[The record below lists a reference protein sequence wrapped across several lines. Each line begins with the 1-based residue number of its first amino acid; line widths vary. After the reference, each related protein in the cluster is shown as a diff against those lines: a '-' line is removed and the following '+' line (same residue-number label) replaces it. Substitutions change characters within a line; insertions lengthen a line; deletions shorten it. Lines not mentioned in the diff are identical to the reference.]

1 MEFKMNLHT
10 DLKLFRQAIQYTSD
24 QMQIPA
30 IYVEKDYWVT
40 FALYTIV
47 KAPIGKETIFKG
59 GTALSKCYKLIER
72 FSEDIDLVVVRN
84 VGETD
89 SKLKS
94 KLKEIS
100 NSISKELPEVAIEGI
115 TRKMGMNRKT
125 AHSYNKLF
133 SGQYGQVRD
142 ILILESSWLGY
153 YEPFSKKS
161 IISFI
166 GAILEKNQQNETVQ
180 NYGLQSF
187 EMNVLEPSRTICE
200 KIMSLVR
207 FSYTETPIQDLKN
220 KIRHTY
226 DIYQLLQQPEFKEF
240 VASEEFTKMLIKV
253 ANDDVISFRNNNVWL
268 TIHPNESLFFKEIEK
283 LWKSELMKVYTVD
296 FKNLVYGELPKENEV
311 LENLKYVRDRM
322 AKIKWDIKV
331 K

>member
-1 MEFKMNLHT
+1 MNLHT
-10 DLKLFRQAIQYTSD
+10 DPKLFRQAIQYTSD

-30 IYVEKDYWVT
+30 IYIEKDYWVT

-47 KAPIGKETIFKG
+47 KAPIGKDTIFKG

-72 FSEDIDLVVVRN
+72 FSEDIDLVVLRN
-84 VGETD
+84 AGETD

-100 NSISKELPEVAIEGI
+100 NSIINDLPEVDIEGI

-125 AHSYNKLF
+125 AHSYDKLF
-133 SGQYGQVRD
+133 TGQYGQVRD

-161 IISFI
+161 IISLI
-166 GAILEKNQQNETVQ
+166 GEILEKNGQNETVQ
-180 NYGLQSF
+180 KYELQSF

-207 FSYTETPIQDLKN
+207 FSYTDTPIQDLKN

-226 DIYQLLQQPEFKEF
+226 DIHQLLQQNEFNDF
-240 VASEEFTKMLIKV
+240 VESDDFTEMLIKV
-253 ANDDVISFRNNNVWL
+253 ANDDVSSFRNNNAWL
-268 TIHPNESLFFKEIEK
+268 SNHPNESLFFSKIEELWENELKE
-283 LWKSELMKVYTVD
+283 VYTND
-296 FKNLVYGELPKENEV
+296 FKNLVYGELPNESQV
-311 LENLKYVRDRM
+311 LESLKYLRARM
-322 AKIKWDIKV
+322 AKIKWDIKI

>member
-1 MEFKMNLHT
+1 MNLHT

-47 KAPIGKETIFKG
+47 KAPIGKDTIFKG

-72 FSEDIDLVVVRN
+72 FSEDIDLVVLRN
-84 VGETD
+84 IGETD

-100 NSISKELPEVAIEGI
+100 NSIINDLPEVDIEGI

-125 AHSYNKLF
+125 AHFYNKLF
-133 SGQYGQVRD
+133 PGQYGQVRD

-166 GAILEKNQQNETVQ
+166 GETLEKNEQNETVQ
-180 NYGLQSF
+180 NYGLKSF

-207 FSYTETPIQDLKN
+207 FSYTESPIQDLKN

-226 DIYQLLQQPEFKEF
+226 DIHQLLQHPEFKEF
-240 VASEEFTKMLIKV
+240 VESEEFTEMLIKV
-253 ANDDVISFRNNNVWL
+253 ANDDVISFRNNNAWL
-268 TIHPNESLFFKEIEK
+268 VNHPNESLFFKEIEA
-283 LWKSELMKVYTVD
+283 LWKSELMEVYTVD

-311 LENLKYVRDRM
+311 LENLKYLRGRM
-322 AKIKWDIKV
+322 TKIKWDIKV

>member
-1 MEFKMNLHT
+1 MNLHT

-40 FALYTIV
+40 FALYKIV
-47 KAPIGKETIFKG
+47 KAPIGKETVFKG

-72 FSEDIDLVVVRN
+72 FSEDIDLVVVKN
-84 VGETD
+84 AGETD

-100 NSISKELPEVAIEGI
+100 NSISDDLSEIAIEGI

-125 AHSYNKLF
+125 AHAYNKLF

-153 YEPFSKKS
+153 YEPFSKKN

-166 GAILEKNQQNETVQ
+166 GETLEKNQQNETVQ
-180 NYGLQSF
+180 NYGLKSF

-207 FSYTETPIQDLKN
+207 FSYTESPIRDLKN

-226 DIYQLLQQPEFKEF
+226 DIYQLLQQPEFKGF
-240 VASEEFTKMLIKV
+240 VESEGFTEMLIKV
-253 ANDDVISFRNNNVWL
+253 ANDDVISFRNNNIWL
-268 TIHPNESLFFKEIEK
+268 TNHPNESLFFKEIEK
-283 LWKSELMKVYTVD
+283 LWKSELKEVYTID
-296 FKNLVYGELPKENEV
+296 FKNLVYGELPKENDV
-311 LENLKYVRDRM
+311 LENLKYLRDRM
-322 AKIKWDIKV
+322 EKIKWDIKV

>member
-1 MEFKMNLHT
+1 MNLHT
-10 DLKLFRQAIQYTSD
+10 DLTLFRQAIQYTSD

-40 FALYTIV
+40 VALNTIV
-47 KAPIGKETIFKG
+47 KAPIGKDTIFKG

-100 NSISKELPEVAIEGI
+100 NSINIDLPEVAIEGI
-115 TRKMGMNRKT
+115 TKKLGMNRKT
-125 AHSYNKLF
+125 AHSYYKLF
-133 SGQYGQVRD
+133 SGNYGQVRD
-142 ILILESSWLGY
+142 ILILESSWLGH
-153 YEPFSKKS
+153 YEPFSKKG
-161 IISFI
+161 IISFVSE
-166 GAILEKNQQNETVQ
+166 ILEKNGQNEIVQ
-180 NYGLQSF
+180 KYGLQSF

-207 FSYTETPIQDLKN
+207 FSYTASPIQDLKN

-226 DIYQLLQQPEFKEF
+226 DIHQLLQQPEFKEF
-240 VASEEFTKMLIKV
+240 VASDEFTEMLIKV
-253 ANDDVISFRNNNVWL
+253 ANDDVISFRNRNGWL
-268 TIHPNESLFFKEIEK
+268 ANHPNESLFFKEIEK
-283 LWKSELMKVYTVD
+283 LWKTDLMEVYSID
-296 FKNLVYGELPKENEV
+296 FKNLVYGELPKEHKV
-311 LENLKYVRDRM
+311 LESLKYVKKRM
-322 AKIKWDIKV
+322 ATIEWDIKIQ
-331 K
+331 

>member
-1 MEFKMNLHT
+1 MNLHT
-10 DLKLFRQAIQYTSD
+10 NSKLFRQAIQYTSD

-30 IYVEKDYWVT
+30 IYIEKDYWVT

-47 KAPIGKETIFKG
+47 KAPIGKDTIFKG

-84 VGETD
+84 KGETD
-89 SKLKS
+89 SKLKL

-100 NSISKELPEVAIEGI
+100 NSIINDLPEIDIEGI

-125 AHSYNKLF
+125 AHSYDKLF
-133 SGQYGQVRD
+133 PGQYGQVRD

-153 YEPFSKKS
+153 YEPFSNKS

-166 GAILEKNQQNETVQ
+166 GETLEKNGQNETVQ
-180 NYGLQSF
+180 KYALKSF

-226 DIYQLLQQPEFKEF
+226 DIFQLLQQPEFKEF
-240 VASEEFTKMLIKV
+240 VESEGFTEMLIKV
-253 ANDDVISFRNNNVWL
+253 ANDDVISFRNNNTWL
-268 TIHPNESLFFKEIEK
+268 TNHPNESLFFKKIEE
-283 LWKSELMKVYTVD
+283 LWKTELMKVYTVD
-296 FKNLVYGELPKENEV
+296 FKNLVYGELPKENEI
-311 LENLKYVRDRM
+311 LENLKYLRHRM
-322 AKIKWDIKV
+322 TKIKWDIKV

>member
-1 MEFKMNLHT
+1 MNLHT

-47 KAPIGKETIFKG
+47 KAPIGKDTIFKG

-72 FSEDIDLVVVRN
+72 FSEDIDLVVLRN
-84 VGETD
+84 AGETD

-100 NSISKELPEVAIEGI
+100 NSIINDLPEVDIEGI

-166 GAILEKNQQNETVQ
+166 GETLEKNQQNETVQ
-180 NYGLQSF
+180 NYGLKSF

-207 FSYTETPIQDLKN
+207 FSYTESPIRDLKN

-226 DIYQLLQQPEFKEF
+226 DIYQLLQQPEFKDF
-240 VASEEFTKMLIKV
+240 VESEGFTEMLIKV

-268 TIHPNESLFFKEIEK
+268 TNHPNESLFFKEIEE
-283 LWKSELMKVYTVD
+283 LWKSELKEVYTID
-296 FKNLVYGELPKENEV
+296 FKNLVYGELPKENDV
-311 LENLKYVRDRM
+311 LENLKYLRDRM

>member
-1 MEFKMNLHT
+1 MKLHT
-10 DLKLFRQAIQYTSD
+10 EPKLFRQAIQYTSD

-30 IYVEKDYWVT
+30 IYIEKDYWVT

-47 KAPIGKETIFKG
+47 KAPVGKDTIFKG

-100 NSISKELPEVAIEGI
+100 NSIINDLPEVDIEGI

-125 AHSYNKLF
+125 AHSYDKLF
-133 SGQYGQVRD
+133 TGQYGQVRD

-153 YEPFSKKS
+153 YEPFSKRS
-161 IISFI
+161 IISLI
-166 GAILEKNQQNETVQ
+166 GEILERNGQNETIQ
-180 NYGLQSF
+180 AYGLQSF
-187 EMNVLEPSRTICE
+187 EMDVLEPSRTICE

-207 FSYTETPIQDLKN
+207 FSYTDTPIQDLKN

-226 DIYQLLQQPEFKEF
+226 DIHQLLQQKEF
-240 VASEEFTKMLIKV
+240 NDFVESEDFTEMLIKV
-253 ANDDVISFRNNNVWL
+253 ANDDVNSFRNNNTWL
-268 TIHPNESLFFKEIEK
+268 SNHPNESLFFSKIEE
-283 LWKSELMKVYTVD
+283 LWKNELKEVYTND
-296 FKNLVYGELPKENEV
+296 FKNLVYGELPNESQV
-311 LENLKYVRDRM
+311 LENLKYLRTRM
-322 AKIKWDIKV
+322 TKIKWDIKV

>member
-10 DLKLFRQAIQYTSD
+10 DPKLFRQAIQYTSD

-30 IYVEKDYWVT
+30 IYIEKDYWVT

-47 KAPIGKETIFKG
+47 KAPIGKDTIFKG

-72 FSEDIDLVVVRN
+72 FSEDIDLVVLRN
-84 VGETD
+84 VGETH

-100 NSISKELPEVAIEGI
+100 NSIINDLPEVDIEGI

-125 AHSYNKLF
+125 AHSYDKLF
-133 SGQYGQVRD
+133 TGQYGQVRD
-142 ILILESSWLGY
+142 FLILESSWLGY
-153 YEPFSKKS
+153 YEPFSKRS
-161 IISFI
+161 ITSLI
-166 GAILEKNQQNETVQ
+166 GEILEKNGQNETVQ
-180 NYGLQSF
+180 KYELQSF

-207 FSYTETPIQDLKN
+207 FSYTDTPIQDLKN

-226 DIYQLLQQPEFKEF
+226 DIHQLLQQNEFEDF
-240 VASEEFTKMLIKV
+240 VESEDFTQMLIKV
-253 ANDDVISFRNNNVWL
+253 ANDDVSSFRNNNAWL
-268 TIHPNESLFFKEIEK
+268 SNHPNESLFFSEIEE
-283 LWKSELMKVYTVD
+283 LWKNELQEVYTND
-296 FKNLVYGELPKENEV
+296 FKNLVYGELPNENRV
-311 LENLKYVRDRM
+311 LESLKYLRTRM
-322 AKIKWDIKV
+322 TKIKWNIKV